1 MYQAVIRQRP
11 FIQCD
16 VFSSVATKGNGL
28 AVVNHADD
36 LGAEQMQSFAAWTNL
51 AETTFILKPDDP
63 TADYRLRIF
72 TPSHEMPFAGHPT
85 LGSCKSWQHWGGK
98 PLRAGVIVQQ
108 CEVGLIEIHVD
119 GHRNAFIAPPTQI
132 ETLPSECL
140 MAVVSRLGISKTQII
155 KAALLNNGPVW
166 NALELVDAEA
176 VLAVEASGS
185 KDPDMGFIGIFGRD
199 TSKDTVDYEVRML
212 EPGTGMTEDPITGSL
227 NAALAKWLFSQDRL
241 KTSLTIAQGQK
252 IGRQGRVYIDLLDAE
267 KGEIKIGGE
276 VQILIEGHVLI

>member
-1 MYQAVIRQRP
+1 MTQIVIRQRP

-28 AVVNHADD
+28 AVVNDADD
-36 LGAEQMQSFAAWTNL
+36 LSTEQMQSFAAWTNL

-63 TADYRLRIF
+63 AADYRLRIF

-98 PLRAGVIVQQ
+98 PIRAGVIIQQ

-119 GHRNAFIAPPTQI
+119 GNRNAFIAPPTQI
-132 ETLPSECL
+132 EPLPYERL
-140 MAVVSRLGISKTQII
+140 ATVVSKLGISQAQVIKT
-155 KAALLNNGPVW
+155 ALLRNGPIW

-185 KDPDMGFIGIFGRD
+185 KDPDLGFIGIFGQD
-199 TSKDTVDYEVRML
+199 NSKDKVDYEVRML
-212 EPGTGMTEDPITGSL
+212 EPATGMIEDPITGSL
-227 NAALAKWLFSQDRL
+227 NAALAKWLFSQGRL
-241 KTSLTIAQGQK
+241 KTSLTITQGQK
-252 IGRQGRVYIDLLDAE
+252 IGRQGRVYVDLLDRDQGA
-267 KGEIKIGGE
+267 IKIGGDT
-276 VQILIEGHVLI
+276 QILIEGHVLL